1 MATHDPSVFGELL
14 RHHRLAAGL
23 TQEALARQTGLSAR
37 GIADLE
43 RGARR
48 FPYAGTVQRLADKGL
63 LQVDHAPSQRALLYR
78 SAGTPNDFLKRA
90 SRDQAAR
97 LVQAFGPVALAAF
110 QAELE
115 RLSPDQRKQLQ
126 DLADN

>member
-1 MATHDPSVFGELL
+1 MRLIWSGTIGEPFIVWDVNAHLPE
-14 RHHRLAAGL
+14 LAY
-23 TQEALARQTGLSAR
+23 T
-37 GIADLE
+37 
-43 RGARR
+43 
-48 FPYAGTVQRLADKGL
+48 TVMTTLQRLADKGL
-63 LQVDHAPSQRALLYR
+63 LQVDHAPPQRALLYR